1 MGPGAARSTVLEVG
15 QWQERKSLGLGAVNN
30 FISFFNLHLNEPSSD
45 WGTSGE
51 PGALPETTHSA
62 KAKSQDP
69 WPPAGAPN
77 RGSTG

>member
-1 MGPGAARSTVLEVG
+1 MAGKEISRVAGRG
-15 QWQERKSLGLGAVNN
+15 GVNN
-30 FISFFNLHLNEPSSD
+30 FISFFHLHLNEPSSD

-77 RGSTG
+77 RGLRGGRQEEGPPL